1 MTHWFVPLAALLSAS
16 AMEPASPRSA
26 EVTQAF
32 DMVVPAAPTLVKLNG
47 KPTLRYK
54 LHLTSFA
61 AVPLTL
67 QEVDVLDA
75 ASGAPIVALRGDD
88 LARNSQVVGNAASG
102 NDPLRIEPGRRV
114 TVYLDVIPDNSAR
127 ARSLRHRLVFLK
139 DNIPLIE
146 SGGDVASKLAP
157 LPKLGPPLRGG
168 PWAAVYDP
176 TMRGGH
182 GRVIFATAGRA
193 RVPGRFAIDFMPARG
208 GQGPGAD
215 VLAVADGIVTATH
228 DGVPEPARGAARP
241 PVLVGDEAGNYVR
254 SRPWR
259 RPVRAFPAHDAG
271 SHRQAGTEDQAR
283 PSARPA
289 RQHRPCYLSAP
300 SPARLRQPRAARLG
314 GDNLSHWRERRW
326 WAACRQPRRPTPGRL
341 GSGSPRINWAAGGDD
356 LPPPNSIVMFGNTR

>member
-47 KPTLRYK
+47 EPTLRYE

-75 ASGAPIVALRGDD
+75 ASGAPVVALRGDD

-114 TVYLDVIPDNSAR
+114 TVYLDVIPDNFAK

-146 SGGDVASKLAP
+146 SGGDVASRLAP

-176 TMRGGH
+176 MMRGGH
-182 GRVIFATAGRA
+182 RRVIFATAGRA
-193 RVPGRFAIDFMPARG
+193 RVPGRFAIDFMPAKG

-241 PVLVGDEAGNYVR
+241 PVLVGDEAGNYV
-254 SRPWR
+254 
-259 RPVRAFPAHDAG
+259 VLD
-271 SHRQAGTEDQAR
+271 
-283 PSARPA
+283 
-289 RQHRPCYLSAP
+289 
-300 SPARLRQPRAARLG
+300 LG
-314 GDNLSHWRERRW
+314 GGRFVHFQHMMPGLTVRPGQKIRRG
-326 WAACRQPRRPTPGRL
+326 QVLGRL
-341 GSGSPRINWAAGGDD
+341 GSTGHVTSPHLHLHVSDSPALLGSEGQPFTLEGTTVVGSLPSAEAADTGEAWKRLTSHKLGGGGDD